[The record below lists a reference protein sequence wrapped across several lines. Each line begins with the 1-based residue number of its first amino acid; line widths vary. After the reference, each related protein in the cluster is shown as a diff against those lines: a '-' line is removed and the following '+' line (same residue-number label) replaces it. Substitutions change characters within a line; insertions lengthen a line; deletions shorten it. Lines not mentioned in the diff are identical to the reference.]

1 MPGWIDRRDTVFEF
15 YIVLEFLKAGSHKD
29 LVDTVI
35 EETSVMYVLHT
46 SPFFLR
52 TALRSGSLSHVLVT

>member
-29 LVDTVI
+29 LVDMVI
-35 EETSVMYVLHT
+35 EETSVMYVLLT